1 MCVQCTV
8 FVLWE
13 LHSSEGNGYY
23 IWDMV
28 FLTSLK
34 LCVALLEQIIVL
46 QSSCL
51 FVCINK
57 LSSPGISCFHLQSRL
72 SSLRYSRLS
81 NAHPDMPE
89 AIWKT
94 KPSSRPHQKLPNT
107 TVFFLYP
114 FTYFCRVVDK
124 NDCNTHSITYWI
136 SFLRGFHFNEYSE
149 KVT

>member
-1 MCVQCTV
+1 MEYIYSRPPPPHTIEKRKIYRGKIILTFPQETRLCVCCTTV

-72 SSLRYSRLS
+72 SLRYSRLMMHILICQKQS
-81 NAHPDMPE
+81 E
-89 AIWKT
+89 
-94 KPSSRPHQKLPNT
+94 KPSLLHTKNAKYHCVLPLLHISLYI
-107 TVFFLYP
+107 FL
-114 FTYFCRVVDK
+114 
-124 NDCNTHSITYWI
+124 
-136 SFLRGFHFNEYSE
+136 
-149 KVT
+149 